1 MLFSRQFNRRS
12 HLGHGGLRHLARLI
26 RARFENVPDLLRLL
40 LVRFSSLLDGCQGA
54 IEVLGHQFLAVHAPD
69 LRRSTFTVHPVD
81 DLTWASAVDMKGLE
95 NRFVCVI
102 DIDELES
109 QIDIDQLYVTLSRPR
124 AGLWVATRPQ
134 IGARIA
140 ELYKEHAAGALEALT
155 KAGT

>member
-1 MLFSRQFNRRS
+1 MPTLQLLQSY
-12 HLGHGGLRHLARLI
+12 LDEIGHAVMRGDWETSAARELRAARKG
-26 RARFENVPDLLRLL
+26 VLRLL
-40 LVRFSSLLDGCQGA
+40 DDQ
-54 IEVLGHQFLAVHAPD
+54 LAAHW
-69 LRRSTFTVHPVD
+69 PVD

-134 IGARIA
+134 VGARIA